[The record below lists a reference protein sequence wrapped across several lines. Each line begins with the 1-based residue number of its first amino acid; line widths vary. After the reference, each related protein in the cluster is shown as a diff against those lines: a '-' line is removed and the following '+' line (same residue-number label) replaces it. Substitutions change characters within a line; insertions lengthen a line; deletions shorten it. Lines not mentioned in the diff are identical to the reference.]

1 MKNSQFWLNLPV
13 SDINRS
19 RQFYLDI
26 GFELNEQFDQS
37 EEAVSLFIGVQ
48 KIVLMLF
55 PVRTFGHFIQE
66 GAEYITSGNEVLFSL
81 SVESREDVDKIAKL
95 VRSSGGDVFAPP
107 SEEQGVIYGMSF
119 SDPDGHKWN
128 VIRIS

>member
-1 MKNSQFWLNLPV
+1 MKDSQFWINLPV
-13 SDINRS
+13 SDISRS
-19 RQFYLDI
+19 RQFYVDI

-37 EEAVSLFIGVQ
+37 EEAVSLLFGVQ

-55 PVRTFGHFIQE
+55 PIRIFGHFIQE

-81 SVESREDVDKIAKL
+81 SAESREDVDKIAKL
-95 VRSSGGDVFAPP
+95 VKSSGGDVFSPP
-107 SEEQGVIYGMSF
+107 SEEHELMYGMSF

-128 VIRIS
+128 VLWIS